1 MKFGAPVACVAVV
14 AALLIVCGLR
24 SPAAASPAGDAAL
37 AKWTKAWSEVQTYT
51 VTMTAHE
58 TKGNDV
64 QDRVYDL
71 YYEAPNHVRM
81 DVVDGAGK
89 GSQALWTGGDTV
101 DGHQGGFLRFI
112 HLHLKLTNP
121 IATSMRGV
129 TIAQATFGAVL
140 DMIKALKMSSIDAVT
155 TGDTT
160 TITAMVA
167 DPATDGGITKD
178 VVFLASNGLPTG
190 YDQYE
195 GDVDV
200 NHMIYSDIKVNV
212 PLPDS
217 TWNI

>member
-1 MKFGAPVACVAVV
+1 MKIGAPAAGFALI
-14 AALLIVCGLR
+14 AALLIVYGTR
-24 SPAAASPAGDAAL
+24 TPAVASPAGDAAL
-37 AKWTKAWSEVQTYT
+37 AKWTKAWSQVQTYT
-51 VTMTAHE
+51 VTMTARE
-58 TKGNDV
+58 TQGSDV

-71 YYEAPNHVRM
+71 YYAAPNHVRM
-81 DVVDGAGK
+81 DIVDGAGK

-140 DMIKALKMSSIDAVT
+140 DMIKALKASSLDAATV
-155 TGDTT
+155 GDTT
-160 TITAMVA
+160 TITATVA
-167 DPATDGGITKD
+167 DPTTDGGITKD
-178 VVFLASNGLPTG
+178 VVYLASNGLPTG

-195 GDVDV
+195 GDIDV
-200 NHMIYSDIKVNV
+200 NHMVYSDLKVNV